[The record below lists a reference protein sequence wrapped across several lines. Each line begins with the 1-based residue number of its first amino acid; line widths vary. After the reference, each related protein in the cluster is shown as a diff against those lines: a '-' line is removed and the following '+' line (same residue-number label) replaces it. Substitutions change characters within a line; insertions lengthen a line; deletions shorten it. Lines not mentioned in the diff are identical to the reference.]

1 MRAQAFRADI
11 LMLVT
16 AIIWG
21 AAFVAQKI
29 GMDHIGPFLYS
40 ALRFFIGALI
50 IAPFVLRHARQ
61 DTSNEPM
68 MSSGLLI
75 GGVAMG
81 IVLSIAINIQ
91 QVGLIYTTV
100 TNSGF
105 ITGLYVI
112 FVPMFALLIGQ
123 KTGLGTWVGAA
134 LAVAGMVLLSV
145 NEDYHVALGDWIQLA
160 GAAMWAVHVLVVGIY
175 AGRYNAIRLA
185 LVQFVVCALVSLV
198 LAMVYEEIVVDAI
211 ISAGPAL
218 LYGGV
223 LAVGV
228 GFTLQVVAQKHA
240 IASHAAIILSLEA
253 VFAALTG
260 ALILGESLTA
270 NGYIGCSLMLAGM
283 LCAQLWTSKEQL
295 ELKPALN

>member
-1 MRAQAFRADI
+1 MRAQTFRADM

-50 IAPFVLRHARQ
+50 IAPLVLRHARQ
-61 DTSNEPM
+61 DTSNEPV

-81 IVLSIAINIQ
+81 IALSIAINIQ

-112 FVPMFALLIGQ
+112 FVPMFAFLIGQ

-134 LAVAGMVLLSV
+134 VAVAGMVLLSV

-185 LVQFVVCALVSLV
+185 FVQFVVCAVVSLV
-198 LAMVYEEIVVDAI
+198 LAIIYEEIVVDAI

-283 LCAQLWTSKEQL
+283 LCAQLWPSKEQL